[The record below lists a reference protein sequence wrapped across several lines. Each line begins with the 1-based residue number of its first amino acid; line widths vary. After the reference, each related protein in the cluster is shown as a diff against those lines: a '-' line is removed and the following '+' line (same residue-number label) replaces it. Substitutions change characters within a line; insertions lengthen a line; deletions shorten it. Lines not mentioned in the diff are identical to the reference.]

1 MASQATLHLT
11 EAAFDQT
18 LAEHKEAVVVD
29 FWAEW
34 CGPCKA
40 VAPTLDE
47 LATEYAGRVT
57 IAKVNVDEHPGL
69 AARFQVRSIP
79 TLLIFKGGQVVDKAV
94 AAAPTPHTTKGW
106 EAAAR
111 ARGRRSGSAWTR
123 SPERSPPVSTGDDPD
138 PGASPTTLADL
149 GERGLI

>member
-11 EAAFDQT
+11 EAVFDQT

-40 VAPTLDE
+40 IAPTLDE

-57 IAKVNVDEHPGL
+57 IAKVNVDEEPAL
-69 AARFQVRSIP
+69 AARFGVQAIP
-79 TLLIFKGGQVVDKAV
+79 QLVFFKLGQEKDRLVG
-94 AAAPTPHTTKGW
+94 AAPKR
-106 EAAAR
+106 EIVKR
-111 ARGRRSGSAWTR
+111 L
-123 SPERSPPVSTGDDPD
+123 D
-138 PGASPTTLADL
+138 TLRD
-149 GERGLI
+149 